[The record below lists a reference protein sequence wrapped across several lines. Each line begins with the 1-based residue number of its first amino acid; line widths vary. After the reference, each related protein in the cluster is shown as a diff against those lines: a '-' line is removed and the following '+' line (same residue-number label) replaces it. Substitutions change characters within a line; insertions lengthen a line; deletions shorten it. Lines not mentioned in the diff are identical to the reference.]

1 MINCRYGGSKAM
13 SAFTDE
19 DSYEYDEESGG
30 WTTSQTTSY
39 SSSSNSNESEVSTI
53 TPSNMHID
61 PTFRQPNLTE
71 EFNGHGGPTYY
82 YEDDGNLTIDFHG
95 QSPTR
100 CPPRTNFEYQQQQPR
115 QHDVPMR
122 PDPNGKSPSSSLE
135 SQDVYQILKQQGT
148 KSRRS
153 KSIPR
158 SHPISKSK
166 PTPPSSQSSSSQTSA
181 SSSSKSSTHGSI
193 DANFVQ
199 SIRSASWRRAESLQ
213 FEENEL
219 YQPVKDSNNNGLVLG
234 RRESLVSDPELNL
247 LIKTLKSERGVLEES
262 DKAVDRSDKDDGSSS
277 NVSYL
282 PHNNEDT
289 DSIEDTP
296 NTQTV
301 TPKLISTFSKEESK
315 DTELTA
321 ASTVCSTTMCSTS
334 GLDTSAS
341 TRDTGISAGPLT
353 VASSCSP
360 ITEDGSI
367 EMFFKER
374 EKQRKSI
381 KKQKKKVQQP
391 VDEDD
396 MSDISDE
403 SNGQKLV
410 DQLLAQ
416 AQQKRRKPK
425 SKRGEKRVNEVLKQA
440 EIRAHR
446 KQ

>member
-1 MINCRYGGSKAM
+1 
-13 SAFTDE
+13 
-19 DSYEYDEESGG
+19 
-30 WTTSQTTSY
+30 
-39 SSSSNSNESEVSTI
+39 
-53 TPSNMHID
+53 MHID

-100 CPPRTNFEYQQQQPR
+100 SPPRTNFEYQQQQPR

-166 PTPPSSQSSSSQTSA
+166 PTPPSSQSSSSQSS
-181 SSSSKSSTHGSI
+181 SSSSKSTHGSI
-193 DANFVQ
+193 DTNFVN

-219 YQPVKDSNNNGLVLG
+219 YQPVKDSNNNGPF
-234 RRESLVSDPELNL
+234 RRESLVSDPEVNL
-247 LIKTLKSERGVLEES
+247 LINTLKSERGVFEAS
-262 DKAVDRSDKDDGSSS
+262 DKAVDGDSSS

-321 ASTVCSTTMCSTS
+321 ASTVCSTTLCSTS
-334 GLDTSAS
+334 ALDTSAS

-374 EKQRKSI
+374 EKQRKST
-381 KKQKKKVQQP
+381 KKQKRKARQP

-440 EIRAHR
+440 ELRAGQE
-446 KQ
+446 KKVCLLN